1 VWGLTGTVDHELVEN
16 LVLRGEV
23 RYDQVNIRGRD
34 EFIAEGS
41 PTTDSSKNQVTLG
54 AQIAYIF

>member
-1 VWGLTGTVDHELVEN
+1 MDHELVEN
-16 LVLRGEV
+16 LVLRGEI
-23 RYDQVNIRGRD
+23 RYDQVSSRSVRD

-41 PTTDSSKNQVTLG
+41 PTTDSKRNQVTIG